1 MERAEA
7 EARIAGLL
15 REIQGVVEEYGGTSG
30 YLSLVLYPAG
40 WDGDREAIGF
50 NNQHW
55 PGGED
60 EERPLNFFEFAEGG
74 DE

>member
-30 YLSLVLYPAG
+30 YMSLAMCPGY
-40 WDGDREAIGF
+40 ISF
-50 NNQHW
+50 NNRHW
-55 PGGED
+55 PGGKD
-60 EERPLNFFEFAEGG
+60 ESRPLNFVEFYGE
-74 DE
+74 EQ

>member
-15 REIQGVVEEYGGTSG
+15 RGVQGVVEEYGGTGG
-30 YLSLVLYPAG
+30 YLALAMRPGYIS
-40 WDGDREAIGF
+40 F
-50 NNQHW
+50 NNRYW

-60 EERPLNFFEFAEGG
+60 ESRPLNFFEFYGE
-74 DE
+74 EQ